1 MEPFKKN
8 TSMKPTDT
16 EQMISRKRVFTDSIL
31 ALTQDGVLVL
41 NSSNLIIEANESA
54 GKLFGLT
61 DYRRLLWRSLSEMY
75 SDPEEADNFID
86 ILSEYNCLHNYE
98 NTFIKANRQ
107 TFTGSYSGM
116 IVQDSE
122 TDANNTI
129 IIIRD
134 ISNEIKISEELAQA
148 VEHSR
153 KIAREFDQF
162 TYIIAHDLKAPLRA
176 IANLSEWIQEDIGN
190 LLTDEGCQNFN
201 LLKKRVVRMESMI
214 RGLSEYSKIGKQ
226 EVRSESVDVHGLLQ
240 EVLNHLSITPTMK
253 VEISQKMP
261 VLIAP
266 KSALFVIFSNL
277 IENAIK
283 HNNKENGCIRI
294 YSDEQSDHFEF
305 TVEDDG
311 PGIAPEYHEKI
322 FALFQTLQSKDKV
335 ENIGMG
341 LTLVKRM
348 LEEYGGE
355 IRIESGTVCG
365 SKFIFTW
372 FKNLN
377 CS

>member
-1 MEPFKKN
+1 
-8 TSMKPTDT
+8 
-16 EQMISRKRVFTDSIL
+16 
-31 ALTQDGVLVL
+31 
-41 NSSNLIIEANESA
+41 
-54 GKLFGLT
+54 
-61 DYRRLLWRSLSEMY
+61 
-75 SDPEEADNFID
+75 
-86 ILSEYNCLHNYE
+86 
-98 NTFIKANRQ
+98 
-107 TFTGSYSGM
+107 
-116 IVQDSE
+116 
-122 TDANNTI
+122 
-129 IIIRD
+129 
-134 ISNEIKISEELAQA
+134 
-148 VEHSR
+148 
-153 KIAREFDQF
+153 
-162 TYIIAHDLKAPLRA
+162 
-176 IANLSEWIQEDIGN
+176 
-190 LLTDEGCQNFN
+190 
-201 LLKKRVVRMESMI
+201 MI

-294 YSDEQSDHFEF
+294 YSDEQSDYFEF

-372 FKNLN
+372 FKNLD